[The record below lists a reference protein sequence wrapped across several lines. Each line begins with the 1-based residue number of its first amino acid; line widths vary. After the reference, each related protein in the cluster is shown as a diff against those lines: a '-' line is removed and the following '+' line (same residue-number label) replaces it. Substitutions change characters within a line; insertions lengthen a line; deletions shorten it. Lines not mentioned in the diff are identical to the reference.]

1 MKAEYSDSLTEILAE
16 HQGLS
21 KNQLNRVL
29 VKLSKSRSAKL
40 VTVNIKQLLCLK
52 TVIFNTDFVYSDGNK
67 VRNLQLP
74 VPATL
79 QVSDNTFARCTR
91 SNTSVLLRAAL
102 APKQGNADI
111 LINLQDNPV
120 SILNT

>member
-1 MKAEYSDSLTEILAE
+1 MLF
-16 HQGLS
+16 
-21 KNQLNRVL
+21 
-29 VKLSKSRSAKL
+29 
-40 VTVNIKQLLCLK
+40 LK
-52 TVIFNTDFVYSDGNK
+52 TVIFNTDFVYSDSNK

-79 QVSDNTFARCTR
+79 QVSDSTFARCTR
-91 SNTSVLLRAAL
+91 TNTSVLLRAAP
-102 APKQGNADI
+102 APKQGNTDM